1 MPRPGPRPYECVRR
15 AWHSERHQPIRGLVI
30 QQIFRL
36 VHDNHSA
43 ATKKNK
49 EWQEKLPIVV
59 LKAEEIMYSKAN
71 SEAEY
76 SNIETLWDRVN
87 DAVDTIIRKDDTTE
101 TGELLPPCV
110 EAALNLGCV
119 PVRASR
125 SQRHNNPR
133 TYLRPSYQEC
143 NNSMSPRFLKDNVNE
158 RNPDLMPAQ
167 TTSSSML
174 KMPQHVDSARL
185 VWESNKRIAPIS
197 TNQHIASSFEKL
209 HCIGNKN
216 GVELECNAS
225 LSRTSVYPL
234 YYGMTF
240 KPEVRQ
246 LGFQEAQKSDSVIIG
261 VPVFSSP
268 AEPAAEGGCLQNLFP
283 YGEDKFLGKRTCEVA
298 SKDSKGKGPQ
308 AGFDLSLRLGL
319 FSDSNS
325 SREKVS
331 GFVTDSLG
339 RRVSPYEGLPVE
351 KEFPFFPMESAHNP
365 TQLHNSKQNEESEN
379 QNAELVSRKRKLSFS
394 GDLGNDQFF
403 WSQDSTNHFVGQMRR
418 PDCMYM
424 QLGVLS

>member
-15 AWHSERHQPIRGLVI
+15 AWHSERHQPMRGLVI

-76 SNIETLWDRVN
+76 SNVETLWDRVN
-87 DAVDTIIRKDDTTE
+87 DAVDTIIRKDESTE

-133 TYLRPSYQEC
+133 TYLRPSYEEC
-143 NNSMSPRFLKDNVNE
+143 NNSMSSRFLNDNVNE
-158 RNPDLMPAQ
+158 RNPDLLPTQ

-174 KMPQHVDSARL
+174 KMPQHVDSSRL
-185 VWESNKRIAPIS
+185 VWESNKPVIPNR
-197 TNQHIASSFEKL
+197 TNQHHSASSFDTKKL
-209 HCIGNKN
+209 HCVGNRN
-216 GVELECNAS
+216 CVEVERSNAS
-225 LSRTSVYPL
+225 LSRSSVYPL
-234 YYGMTF
+234 YYGRTF

-246 LGFQEAQKSDSVIIG
+246 LGFHEAQKSDSVIIG

-268 AEPAAEGGCLQNLFP
+268 AEPAAEVSCLQNLFP
-283 YGEDKFLGKRTCEVA
+283 YGEDKFFGKRACELA

-325 SREKVS
+325 SREKGS

-339 RRVSPYEGLPVE
+339 RRLSSYEGLPVE
-351 KEFPFFPMESAHNP
+351 KEFPFFPMEPAHYTTWLNR
-365 TQLHNSKQNEESEN
+365 SMQNEESESL
-379 QNAELVSRKRKLSFS
+379 NADLVSRKRRLSVS

-403 WSQDSTNHFVGQMRR
+403 WSQDSTNHFAGQMRR
-418 PDCMYM
+418 PGM
-424 QLGVLS
+424 